1 MKGSNSRH
9 VSHVMCRQTSGTYS
23 CWPSLLYWWNQ
34 QHVQSIPSW
43 FSQSTELWRSD
54 YSNSPRNWRWLPT
67 TPNETLRI
75 GTSWFQQS
83 IRYCFERKTT
93 APHAKHWHSFN
104 IHPLDPIFPQHCS
117 GRFQLFNVF
126 NSSRR
131 FTQGLPQGSVLA
143 PLLFLFYINNLASSL
158 KDDAVIALFA
168 DDISIL
174 TTARKKQDAEAAT

>member
-1 MKGSNSRH
+1 MEK
-9 VSHVMCRQTSGTYS
+9 
-23 CWPSLLYWWNQ
+23 
-34 QHVQSIPSW
+34 
-43 FSQSTELWRSD
+43 
-54 YSNSPRNWRWLPT
+54 
-67 TPNETLRI
+67 
-75 GTSWFQQS
+75 
-83 IRYCFERKTT
+83 KAT
-93 APHAKHWHSFN
+93 ASHAKHWHSFN
-104 IHPLDPIFPQHCS
+104 IHPLDPIFPQHRR

-131 FTQGLPQGSVLA
+131 FTQGLPQGSILA